1 MAVKAI
7 NSEKDIEKLLESG
20 WVFSIVHK
28 DDEEYF
34 NDAFFRHIEK
44 DEIFRY
50 GNGWFVKKSEKLF
63 NGLVS
68 IGMPKDSQAYD
79 SCILMIMSKH
89 ANDISINLLSLKEG
103 KNIEKVSKS
112 IIEDARKIR

>member
-68 IGMPKDSQAYD
+68 IGMPNFRKDPLQVESQE
-79 SCILMIMSKH
+79 
-89 ANDISINLLSLKEG
+89 LLSYQA
-103 KNIEKVSKS
+103 S
-112 IIEDARKIR
+112 